1 MATTTSEP
9 TTTMSC
15 SMCQTHH
22 HKKCVGTVHDPVAK
36 YPLPCACGAREHN
49 PDVETA
55 ARMRVAQNFHARKLT
70 VEQNA
75 TAYRKA
81 ER

>member
-1 MATTTSEP
+1 MKIDLEP

-15 SMCQTHH
+15 SFCQTHAH
-22 HKKCVGTVHDPVAK
+22 TRCVDVVHDTVAK
-36 YPLPCACGAREHN
+36 FPLPCACGARDHN

-55 ARMRVAQNFHARKLT
+55 ARMFVAQCFTALTNT
-70 VEQNA
+70 VEVNA

>member
-15 SMCQTHH
+15 SFCQTHSH
-22 HKKCVGTVHDPVAK
+22 TRCVGTVHDPVAK
-36 YPLPCACGAREHN
+36 FPLTCACAARKHD

-55 ARMRVAQNFHARKLT
+55 ARMRVAQCFTARTNT